1 MNAIIQL
8 QQTATQPTTTTPPQ
22 PVFHTKEECLQYLL
36 LTFVD
41 KTLVTNGEERE
52 ETRSTSVLTKAQE
65 QICATEKETN
75 WDINLIQIQFQS
87 LISKFQNFQNSV
99 IIVEPC
105 ANHISISHFLKKR
118 ENFQNSIP
126 ITNI

>member
-36 LTFVD
+36 LTFFD

-52 ETRSTSVLTKAQE
+52 ETRSTSVLT
-65 QICATEKETN
+65 
-75 WDINLIQIQFQS
+75 LS
-87 LISKFQNFQNSV
+87 LI
-99 IIVEPC
+99 
-105 ANHISISHFLKKR
+105 HI
-118 ENFQNSIP
+118 
-126 ITNI
+126 